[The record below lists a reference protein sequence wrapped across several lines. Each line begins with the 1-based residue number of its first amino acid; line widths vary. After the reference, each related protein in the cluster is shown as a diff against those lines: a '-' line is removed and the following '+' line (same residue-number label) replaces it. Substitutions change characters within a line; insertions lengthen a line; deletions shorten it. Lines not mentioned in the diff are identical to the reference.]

1 MADQTAVEKLATK
14 PVEAFVGYEARNLY
28 QLYLEWVRQGRP
40 RRQPAAGTSGA
51 APCPAVASN

>member
-1 MADQTAVEKLATK
+1 MASAQDTAETQVATK

-40 RRQPAAGTSGA
+40 RRQPAPVGDAHT
-51 APCPAVASN
+51 